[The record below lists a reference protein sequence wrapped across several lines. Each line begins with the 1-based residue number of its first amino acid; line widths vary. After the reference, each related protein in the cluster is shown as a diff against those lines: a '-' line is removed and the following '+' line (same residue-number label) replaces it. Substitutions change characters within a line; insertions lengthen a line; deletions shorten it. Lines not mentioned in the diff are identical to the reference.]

1 MLLALPRYNLL
12 GTRASQ
18 ITPAVAKGLWRTGR
32 DERGTYYFPSAS
44 FNGSLLALPHADA
57 TSMATSWD
65 ERGNILFLKPL

>member
-12 GTRASQ
+12 GTRASR
-18 ITPAVAKGLWRTGR
+18 ITR

-57 TSMATSWD
+57 TSMAASWD